1 MCEPDAGSIATHVN
15 AQAGDGGCAVAGGRV
30 RADNGRSRPEAGSA
44 TGGFVTRDPAEA
56 PLLLDPRAGDVED
69 DASSTKSRR
78 LSSLAGSML
87 AEISLPKFV
96 AAWLLLVGLPGLLL
110 GLAPL
115 ALSLWIE
122 RLSDRILAL
131 SGFGSLLLI
140 GIVATIG
147 WVGARPVF
155 RLAER
160 SFWDLH
166 SLALQPGYALCREGL
181 SHVGEMFLQA
191 DADEG
196 RRMRRRAA
204 TAALAGLV
212 CFAAAASVVALLLPH
227 TRWTGEMADLTR
239 PLRLLVPAFANA
251 GVIVGSYLA
260 LVSLVWGFGDAL
272 MDQPRLYAGF
282 VAPGDG
288 EAQWRVAHLSDIHV
302 VGERYGFR
310 IESGRVGPC
319 GNGQLRRAL
328 ACLAAE
334 HAREPLDLVLIT
346 GDMTDAG
353 RSAEWAE
360 FLDLIAPFPDL
371 VARMLILPGNHDV
384 NVVDRANPAR
394 LELPLSPIKRLRQMR
409 SLAMMAQLQGGRCR
423 VVWRGPKASLAEPLG
438 PTLLEAL
445 APHAPAIASLADRGG
460 MRISAQLA
468 GVWAD
473 AFPLVL
479 PPATPDGF
487 GVIVLNSNAE
497 TNFSFTNALG
507 LVAAEDV
514 AAIRRVLAAWPQA
527 RFVVALH
534 HHLMEYPMKVK
545 AFSERIGTAL
555 INGSWFVRQLQAD
568 AHRLVVMHGHRHID
582 WVGAAGRLRIVSA
595 PSPVMEARE
604 GDETSFLV
612 HRLVATRDGG
622 LGLAQPQRIVVPGSD
637 AQLEAQLARP
647 QAGESGST
655 LTGEPPRIWA
665 KA

>member
-1 MCEPDAGSIATHVN
+1 M
-15 AQAGDGGCAVAGGRV
+15 
-30 RADNGRSRPEAGSA
+30 
-44 TGGFVTRDPAEA
+44 
-56 PLLLDPRAGDVED
+56 LLP
-69 DASSTKSRR
+69 T
-78 LSSLAGSML
+78 
-87 AEISLPKFV
+87 
-96 AAWLLLVGLPGLLL
+96 
-110 GLAPL
+110 
-115 ALSLWIE
+115 
-122 RLSDRILAL
+122 
-131 SGFGSLLLI
+131 
-140 GIVATIG
+140 
-147 WVGARPVF
+147 
-155 RLAER
+155 
-160 SFWDLH
+160 
-166 SLALQPGYALCREGL
+166 
-181 SHVGEMFLQA
+181 
-191 DADEG
+191 DADED
-196 RRMRRRAA
+196 RRARRRAA
-204 TAALAGLV
+204 TAALAGLL
-212 CFAAAASVVALLLPH
+212 CFAASAFVVILLLPH
-227 TRWTGEMADLTR
+227 TRWVGDLADFTR
-239 PLRLLVPAFANA
+239 PLSLIGPTFANA

-260 LVSLVWGFGDAL
+260 IVSLVWGFGDAL

-282 VAPGDG
+282 VAPGDGDG

-319 GNGQLRRAL
+319 GNEQLRRAL

-371 VARMLILPGNHDV
+371 VERMLILPGNHDV

-409 SLAMMAQLQGGRCR
+409 SLAMLAQLQGGRCR
-423 VVWRGPKASLAEPLG
+423 VVRRGANASLAEPLG
-438 PTLLEAL
+438 PSLLEAL
-445 APHAPAIASLADRGG
+445 APHAAAIVSLADEGG
-460 MRISAQLA
+460 MRVSAQLA
-468 GVWAD
+468 NVWAD

-479 PPATPDGF
+479 PPATPNGF

-514 AAIRRVLAAWPQA
+514 AAIRRVLDAWPRA

-604 GDETSFLV
+604 GDETSFLI

-637 AQLEAQLARP
+637 AQLEAQLARS